1 MSTRRALTVAVFA
14 VAGLAVIKLW
24 PPETGGETGRSASQ
38 VPVPAPAVAPGLAP
52 GTNSETRPLDTG
64 SRQTPAAETV
74 APGRVAAFAA
84 EDFPIVAPLNQ
95 PGSTLARDLAT
106 VAAVLDAWRTNFPR
120 EGNPVGENADITAAL
135 GGANPL
141 GLVLIPK
148 QHPAINAQGELC
160 DRWGTPFRFHQLS
173 GEHMEIR
180 SAGPDRTFATPDDGR
195 WQPLPGE
202 P

>member
-14 VAGLAVIKLW
+14 VVGLAVFKLW
-24 PPETGGETGRSASQ
+24 PPGPHGETAPPSSPVPTGETR
-38 VPVPAPAVAPGLAP
+38 PVPASAAAPRSEAGDLGKTATAAT
-52 GTNSETRPLDTG
+52 GT
-64 SRQTPAAETV
+64 AA
-74 APGRVAAFAA
+74 ARVVSGVFAA

-95 PGSTLARDLAT
+95 AGSTLARDLAT

-180 SAGPDRTFATPDDGR
+180 SAGPDRKFATEDDGR
-195 WQPLPGE
+195 WQPLPGA

>member
-14 VAGLAVIKLW
+14 VAVVAVFKLW
-24 PPETGGETGRSASQ
+24 PPGPRGEGAPQAPPAPAGESR
-38 VPVPAPAVAPGLAP
+38 PVPASAAAPRNEAGDLGKTVTAAPAAVAA
-52 GTNSETRPLDTG
+52 
-64 SRQTPAAETV
+64 
-74 APGRVAAFAA
+74 RVVSGAIAV

-95 PGSTLARDLAT
+95 AGSTLARDLAT

-120 EGNPVGENADITAAL
+120 EGNPVGENADITAGL
-135 GGANPL
+135 SGANPL

-180 SAGPDRTFATPDDGR
+180 SAGPDRKFATEDDGR
-195 WQPLPGE
+195 WQPLPGA